1 MEKVKQ
7 LCLSDEELL
16 GEIKYYV
23 GNKFYN
29 YAVMIDG
36 DWGSGK
42 THFVKQ
48 VLLPELKKETKT
60 SIYIS
65 LYGVRNI
72 GELSK
77 KIYIEFLLK
86 DKADKI
92 NPTLLTGATEA
103 LDVVSGLISPFIGKY
118 GDIEIKEKKI
128 QNLVQKIVP
137 IKDCILIFDDLERC
151 NCPMKEILGYING
164 FVEQAG
170 MKVLI
175 IGCVDHAGMQVIDF
189 GNQNELRQKMDAQS
203 TALQLQAVLGE
214 DEKLDFEDKHEKEIY
229 NLLSG
234 KNTQEEGTK
243 KVSIE
248 EALKRVSQVFKQ
260 PSEYE
265 RIREKI
271 IGSIYYYRP
280 NMKKVMMQLIEDNF
294 SYGEIGR
301 LQLEKNLNYLA
312 DYMEKEQHVNFRTF
326 QFFLLKMNG
335 LFSEIKAET
344 YENQDIVYKK
354 LIQACWYA
362 CIMFKKGN
370 LDDIWKENQEYS
382 NTGEL
387 RIRSIEEYV
396 QYSILDQGIKKLLK
410 KFDDEETEKIRNQKD
425 PINSLQYDWI
435 VSTEKVVRERM
446 DDVIK
451 NACAGK
457 YGIGSYDRIQQI
469 FLQIYQ
475 AGFEITYVER
485 LTDAMCASIQEG
497 TANGEPDCLLS
508 MNGEEKE
515 LVELYNANM
524 QRIVKT
530 YNKCMAKKSEGDMN
544 SFLKESDWAK
554 QIYDYIWQAK
564 HPSESEDYRKKIEA
578 FLNGMDINVLTSKL
592 KEASLENLEKF
603 RGVLKEIY
611 SQNYAPDI
619 LWNEKEQIKGL
630 IDSLKE
636 FQENS
641 TDKIRKYQ
649 YKLMA
654 DYLSEALDRTKNLQ

>member
-1 MEKVKQ
+1 MEKEKQ

-16 GEIKYYV
+16 SEIKYYV

-36 DWGSGK
+36 AWGSGK
-42 THFVKQ
+42 TYFVKQ

-86 DKADKI
+86 DKADNI
-92 NPTLLTGATEA
+92 NTTLLAGATEA

-128 QNLVQKIVP
+128 QNLVQKIIP

-151 NCPMKEILGYING
+151 NCPMKEILGYVNG

-175 IGCVDHAGMQVIDF
+175 IA
-189 GNQNELRQKMDAQS
+189 NQDELKQKMDAQS
-203 TALQLQAVLGE
+203 MALQLKAVLGE
-214 DEKLDFEDKHEKEIY
+214 DEKLDFEDKQEKEIY
-229 NLLSG
+229 NLLAG

-248 EALKRVSQVFKQ
+248 EARKRVSQVFKQ

-280 NMKKVMMQLIEDNF
+280 NMKKVMLQLIKNNF

-301 LQLEKNLNYLA
+301 SQLEKNLNYLA
-312 DYMEKEQHVNFRTF
+312 DYMEKEHHVNFRTF

-335 LFSEIKAET
+335 LFAEIKAET
-344 YENQDIVYKK
+344 YENQDMVYKK

-362 CIMFKKGN
+362 CIMFKEGSLN
-370 LDDIWKENQEYS
+370 DIWKRNQEYS
-382 NTGEL
+382 NAGEL

-425 PINSLQYDWI
+425 PINGLQYGWI

-485 LTDAMCASIQEG
+485 LTNAMCASIQEG
-497 TANGEPDCLLS
+497 RANGEPDCLLS

-515 LVELYNANM
+515 IVDLYNANM

-530 YNKCMAKKSEGDMN
+530 YNKCMAEKSEGDMN
-544 SFLKESDWAK
+544 SFLQESDWAK
-554 QIYDYIWQAK
+554 QIYDYIWQAN
-564 HPSESEDYRKKIEA
+564 HPRESEDYRKKIEA

-611 SQNYAPDI
+611 PQNYAPDI
-619 LWNEKEQIKGL
+619 LWNEKEQIKIL
-630 IDSLKE
+630 IDRLKE

-641 TDKIRKYQ
+641 TDKIREYQ

-654 DYLSEALDRTKNLQ
+654 DYLAEALDRTKNLQ

>member
-1 MEKVKQ
+1 MEKANQ

-16 GEIKYYV
+16 SEIKYYIES
-23 GNKFYN
+23 KFYN

-36 DWGSGK
+36 AWGSGK
-42 THFVKQ
+42 TYFVNQ
-48 VLLPELKKETKT
+48 VLLPELKKETKK

-65 LYGVRNI
+65 LYGVSNI
-72 GELSK
+72 DELSK
-77 KIYIEFLLK
+77 KIYIKFLLK
-86 DKADKI
+86 DKSDRI
-92 NPTLLTGATEA
+92 NSTLLAGATEA

-128 QNLVQKIVP
+128 QNLVQKIIP

-175 IGCVDHAGMQVIDF
+175 IA
-189 GNQNELRQKMDAQS
+189 NQAELRQKVDEQS
-203 TALQLQAVLGE
+203 MALQLNTVLGE

-229 NLLSG
+229 NLLAG

-248 EALKRVSQVFKQ
+248 EARKRVSQVFKQ

-280 NMKKVMMQLIEDNF
+280 NMKKVMRQLIENNF

-301 LQLEKNLNYLA
+301 SQLEKNLNYLA
-312 DYMEKEQHVNFRTF
+312 DYMEKEHHVNFRTF

-344 YENQDIVYKK
+344 YENQDMVYKK

-370 LDDIWKENQEYS
+370 LDDIWKENQEYN

-387 RIRSIEEYV
+387 RIRFIEEYV

-435 VSTEKVVRERM
+435 VSTEKVVREWM
-446 DDVIK
+446 DDIIK

-475 AGFEITYVER
+475 AGFESTYIKR

-497 TANGEPDCLLS
+497 TAKGEPDCLLS

-564 HPSESEDYRKKIEA
+564 HPSESEDYRKKIEV

-619 LWNEKEQIKGL
+619 LWNEKEQIKVL

-649 YKLMA
+649 YKLIA

>member
-1 MEKVKQ
+1 MEKANQ

-16 GEIKYYV
+16 SEIKYYIE
-23 GNKFYN
+23 NKFYN

-36 DWGSGK
+36 AWGSGK
-42 THFVKQ
+42 TYFVNQ
-48 VLLPELKKETKT
+48 VLLPELKKETKK

-65 LYGVRNI
+65 LYGVSNI
-72 GELSK
+72 DELSK
-77 KIYIEFLLK
+77 KIYIKFLLK
-86 DKADKI
+86 DKSDRI
-92 NPTLLTGATEA
+92 NSTLLAGATEA

-128 QNLVQKIVP
+128 QNLVQKFVP

-151 NCPMKEILGYING
+151 NCPMREILGYING

-175 IGCVDHAGMQVIDF
+175 IA
-189 GNQNELRQKMDAQS
+189 NQNELRQKMDAQS
-203 TALQLQAVLGE
+203 MALQLQAVLGE
-214 DEKLDFEDKHEKEIY
+214 DEKLDFEDKQENEIY
-229 NLLSG
+229 NLLAG
-234 KNTQEEGTK
+234 KNTQEEGIK
-243 KVSIE
+243 KVSIK

-280 NMKKVMMQLIEDNF
+280 NIKKAMLHLIENKF

-301 LQLEKNLNYLA
+301 SQLEKNLNYLA

-344 YENQDIVYKK
+344 YENQDMVYKK

-370 LDDIWKENQEYS
+370 LDDIWKENQEYN

-387 RIRSIEEYV
+387 RIRFIEEYV

-435 VSTEKVVRERM
+435 VSTEKVVREWM
-446 DDVIK
+446 DDIIK

-475 AGFEITYVER
+475 AGFESTYIKR

-497 TANGEPDCLLS
+497 TAKGEPDCLLS

-564 HPSESEDYRKKIEA
+564 HPSESEDYRKKIEV

-619 LWNEKEQIKGL
+619 LWNEKEQIKVL

-649 YKLMA
+649 YKLIA

>member
-1 MEKVKQ
+1 MEKANQ

-16 GEIKYYV
+16 SEIKYYIE
-23 GNKFYN
+23 NKFYN

-36 DWGSGK
+36 AWGSGK
-42 THFVKQ
+42 TYFVNQ
-48 VLLPELKKETKT
+48 VLLPELKKETKK

-65 LYGVRNI
+65 LYGVSNI
-72 GELSK
+72 DELSK
-77 KIYIEFLLK
+77 KIYIKFLLK
-86 DKADKI
+86 DKSDRI
-92 NPTLLTGATEA
+92 NSTLLSGATEA
-103 LDVVSGLISPFIGKY
+103 LDVVSSLISPFIGKY

-128 QNLVQKIVP
+128 QNLVQKFVP

-151 NCPMKEILGYING
+151 NCPMREILGYING

-175 IGCVDHAGMQVIDF
+175 IA
-189 GNQNELRQKMDAQS
+189 NQNELRQKMDAQGM
-203 TALQLQAVLGE
+203 ALQLQAVLGE
-214 DEKLDFEDKHEKEIY
+214 DEKLDFEDKQENEIY
-229 NLLSG
+229 NLLAG
-234 KNTQEEGTK
+234 KNTQEEGIK

-280 NMKKVMMQLIEDNF
+280 NIKKAMLHLIENKF

-301 LQLEKNLNYLA
+301 SQLEKNLNYLA

-344 YENQDIVYKK
+344 YENQDMVYKK

-370 LDDIWKENQEYS
+370 LDDIWKENQEYN

-387 RIRSIEEYV
+387 RIRFIEEYV

-435 VSTEKVVRERM
+435 VSTEKVVREWM
-446 DDVIK
+446 DDIIK

-475 AGFEITYVER
+475 AGFESTYIKR

-497 TANGEPDCLLS
+497 TAKGEPDCLLS

-530 YNKCMAKKSEGDMN
+530 YNKYMAEKSEGDMN
-544 SFLKESDWAK
+544 SFLQESGWAK

-619 LWNEKEQIKGL
+619 LWNEKEQIKVL

-654 DYLSEALDRTKNLQ
+654 DYLSEALDRAKNLQ

>member
-1 MEKVKQ
+1 MGKANQ

-16 GEIKYYV
+16 SEIKYYIE
-23 GNKFYN
+23 NKFYN

-36 DWGSGK
+36 AWGSGK
-42 THFVKQ
+42 TYFVNQ
-48 VLLPELKKETKT
+48 VLLPELKKETKK

-65 LYGVRNI
+65 LYGVSNI
-72 GELSK
+72 DELSK
-77 KIYIEFLLK
+77 KIYIKFLLK
-86 DKADKI
+86 DKSDRI
-92 NPTLLTGATEA
+92 NSTLLAGATEA

-128 QNLVQKIVP
+128 QNLVQKFVP

-175 IGCVDHAGMQVIDF
+175 IA
-189 GNQNELRQKMDAQS
+189 NQNELRQKMDAQS
-203 TALQLQAVLGE
+203 MALQLQAVLGE
-214 DEKLDFEDKHEKEIY
+214 DEKLDFEDKQENEIY
-229 NLLSG
+229 NLLAG
-234 KNTQEEGTK
+234 KNTQEEGIK

-260 PSEYE
+260 TSEYE

-280 NMKKVMMQLIEDNF
+280 NIKKAMLHLIENKF

-301 LQLEKNLNYLA
+301 PQLEKNLNYLA

-344 YENQDIVYKK
+344 YENQDMVYKK

-362 CIMFKKGN
+362 CIMLKKGN
-370 LDDIWKENQEYS
+370 LDDIWKENQEYN

-387 RIRSIEEYV
+387 RIRFIEEYV

-435 VSTEKVVRERM
+435 VSTEKVVREWM
-446 DDVIK
+446 DDIIK

-475 AGFEITYVER
+475 AGFESTYIKR

-497 TANGEPDCLLS
+497 TAKGEPDCLLS
-508 MNGEEKE
+508 MNGEKKE

-564 HPSESEDYRKKIEA
+564 HPSESEDYRKKIEV

-619 LWNEKEQIKGL
+619 LWNEKEQIKVL

-649 YKLMA
+649 YKLIA

>member
-1 MEKVKQ
+1 MEKANQ

-16 GEIKYYV
+16 SEIKYYIE
-23 GNKFYN
+23 NKFYN

-36 DWGSGK
+36 AWGSGK
-42 THFVKQ
+42 TYFVNQ
-48 VLLPELKKETKT
+48 VLLPELKKETKK

-65 LYGVRNI
+65 LYGVSNI
-72 GELSK
+72 DELSK
-77 KIYIEFLLK
+77 KIYIKFLLK
-86 DKADKI
+86 DKSDRI
-92 NPTLLTGATEA
+92 NSTLLAGATEA

-128 QNLVQKIVP
+128 QNLVQKFVP

-151 NCPMKEILGYING
+151 NCPMREILGYING

-175 IGCVDHAGMQVIDF
+175 IA
-189 GNQNELRQKMDAQS
+189 NQNELRQKMDAQS
-203 TALQLQAVLGE
+203 MALQLQAVLGE
-214 DEKLDFEDKHEKEIY
+214 DEKLDFEDKQENEIY
-229 NLLSG
+229 NLLAG
-234 KNTQEEGTK
+234 KNTQEEGIK
-243 KVSIE
+243 KVSIK

-260 PSEYE
+260 PSGYE

-280 NMKKVMMQLIEDNF
+280 NIKKAMLHLIENKF

-301 LQLEKNLNYLA
+301 SQLEKNLNYLA

-344 YENQDIVYKK
+344 YENQDMVYKK

-370 LDDIWKENQEYS
+370 LDDIWKENQEYN

-387 RIRSIEEYV
+387 RIRFIEEYV

-435 VSTEKVVRERM
+435 VSTEKVVREWM
-446 DDVIK
+446 DDIIK

-475 AGFEITYVER
+475 AGFESTYIKR

-497 TANGEPDCLLS
+497 TAKGEPDCLLS

-564 HPSESEDYRKKIEA
+564 HPSESEDYRKKIEV

-619 LWNEKEQIKGL
+619 LWNEKEQIKVL

>member
-1 MEKVKQ
+1 MEKANQ

-16 GEIKYYV
+16 SEIKYYIE
-23 GNKFYN
+23 NKFYN

-36 DWGSGK
+36 AWGSGK
-42 THFVKQ
+42 TYFVNQ
-48 VLLPELKKETKT
+48 VLLPELKKETKK

-65 LYGVRNI
+65 LYGVSNI
-72 GELSK
+72 DELSK
-77 KIYIEFLLK
+77 KIYIKFLLK
-86 DKADKI
+86 DKSDRI
-92 NPTLLTGATEA
+92 NSTLLSGATEA
-103 LDVVSGLISPFIGKY
+103 LDVVSSLISPFIGKY

-128 QNLVQKIVP
+128 QNLVQKFVP

-151 NCPMKEILGYING
+151 NCPMREILGYING

-175 IGCVDHAGMQVIDF
+175 IA
-189 GNQNELRQKMDAQS
+189 NQNELRQKMDAQGM
-203 TALQLQAVLGE
+203 ALQLQAVLGE
-214 DEKLDFEDKHEKEIY
+214 DEKLDFEDKQENEIY
-229 NLLSG
+229 NLLAG
-234 KNTQEEGTK
+234 KNTQEEGIK

-280 NMKKVMMQLIEDNF
+280 NIKKAMLHLIENKF

-301 LQLEKNLNYLA
+301 SQLEKNLNYLA

-344 YENQDIVYKK
+344 YENQYMVYKK

-370 LDDIWKENQEYS
+370 LDDIWKENQEYN

-387 RIRSIEEYV
+387 RIRFIEEYV

-435 VSTEKVVRERM
+435 VSTEKVVREWM
-446 DDVIK
+446 DDIIK

-475 AGFEITYVER
+475 AGFESTYIKR

-497 TANGEPDCLLS
+497 TAKGEPDCLLS

-564 HPSESEDYRKKIEA
+564 HPSESEDYRKKIEV

-619 LWNEKEQIKGL
+619 LWNEKEQIKVL

-649 YKLMA
+649 YKLIA
-654 DYLSEALDRTKNLQ
+654 DYLSETLDRTKNLQ

>member
-1 MEKVKQ
+1 MEKEKQ

-16 GEIKYYV
+16 SEIKYYV
-23 GNKFYN
+23 ENKFYN

-36 DWGSGK
+36 AWGSGK

-48 VLLPELKKETKT
+48 VLLPELRKETKT

-86 DKADKI
+86 DKTDRI
-92 NPTLLTGATEA
+92 NTTLLAGATEA

-128 QNLVQKIVP
+128 QNLVQKIIP

-175 IGCVDHAGMQVIDF
+175 IA
-189 GNQNELRQKMDAQS
+189 NQAELRQKVDEQS
-203 TALQLQAVLGE
+203 MALQLNTVLGE

-229 NLLSG
+229 NLLAG

-248 EALKRVSQVFKQ
+248 EARKRVSQVFKQ

-280 NMKKVMMQLIEDNF
+280 NMKKVMRQLIENNF

-301 LQLEKNLNYLA
+301 SQLEKNLNYLA
-312 DYMEKEQHVNFRTF
+312 DYMEKEHHVNFRTF

-344 YENQDIVYKK
+344 YENQDMVYKK

-370 LDDIWKENQEYS
+370 LDDIWKENQEYN

-387 RIRSIEEYV
+387 RIRFIEEYV

-435 VSTEKVVRERM
+435 VSTEKVVREWM
-446 DDVIK
+446 DDIIK

-475 AGFEITYVER
+475 AGFESTYIKR

-497 TANGEPDCLLS
+497 TAKGEPDCLLS

-564 HPSESEDYRKKIEA
+564 HPSESEDYRKKIEV

-619 LWNEKEQIKGL
+619 LWNEKEQIKFL

-649 YKLMA
+649 YKLIA

>member
-1 MEKVKQ
+1 MEKEKQ

-16 GEIKYYV
+16 SEIKYYV
-23 GNKFYN
+23 ENKFYN

-36 DWGSGK
+36 AWGSGK

-48 VLLPELKKETKT
+48 VLLPELRKETKT

-86 DKADKI
+86 DKTDRI
-92 NPTLLTGATEA
+92 NTTLLAGATEA

-128 QNLVQKIVP
+128 QNLVQKIIP

-175 IGCVDHAGMQVIDF
+175 IA
-189 GNQNELRQKMDAQS
+189 NQAELRQKVDEQS
-203 TALQLQAVLGE
+203 MALQLNTVLGE

-229 NLLSG
+229 NLLAG
-234 KNTQEEGTK
+234 KNTQEEGIK

-280 NMKKVMMQLIEDNF
+280 NIKKAMLHLIENKF

-301 LQLEKNLNYLA
+301 SQLEKNLNYLA

-344 YENQDIVYKK
+344 YENQDMVYKK

-370 LDDIWKENQEYS
+370 LDDIWKENQEYN

-387 RIRSIEEYV
+387 RIRFIEEYV

-410 KFDDEETEKIRNQKD
+410 KFDDEETEKIRNQND
-425 PINSLQYDWI
+425 PINGLQSGWI
-435 VSTEKVVRERM
+435 VSTEKVVREWM
-446 DDVIK
+446 DDIIK

-475 AGFEITYVER
+475 AGFESTYIKR

-497 TANGEPDCLLS
+497 TAKGEPDCLLS

-564 HPSESEDYRKKIEA
+564 HPSESEDYRKKIEV

-619 LWNEKEQIKGL
+619 LWNEKEQIKVL

-649 YKLMA
+649 YKLIA

>member
-1 MEKVKQ
+1 MEKANQ

-16 GEIKYYV
+16 SEIKYYIE
-23 GNKFYN
+23 NKFYN

-36 DWGSGK
+36 AWGSGK
-42 THFVKQ
+42 TYFVNQ
-48 VLLPELKKETKT
+48 VLLPELKKETKK

-65 LYGVRNI
+65 LYGVSNI
-72 GELSK
+72 DELSK
-77 KIYIEFLLK
+77 KIYIKFLLK
-86 DKADKI
+86 DKSDRI
-92 NPTLLTGATEA
+92 NSTLLAGATEA

-128 QNLVQKIVP
+128 QNLVQKFVP

-151 NCPMKEILGYING
+151 NCPMREILGYING

-175 IGCVDHAGMQVIDF
+175 IA
-189 GNQNELRQKMDAQS
+189 NQNELRQKMDAQS
-203 TALQLQAVLGE
+203 MALQLQAVLGE
-214 DEKLDFEDKHEKEIY
+214 DEKLDFEDKQENEIY
-229 NLLSG
+229 NLLAG
-234 KNTQEEGTK
+234 KNTQEEGIK
-243 KVSIE
+243 KVSIK

-280 NMKKVMMQLIEDNF
+280 NIKKAMLHLIENKF

-301 LQLEKNLNYLA
+301 SQLEKNLNYLA

-344 YENQDIVYKK
+344 YENQDMVYKK

-370 LDDIWKENQEYS
+370 LDDIWKENQEYN

-387 RIRSIEEYV
+387 RIRFIEEYV

-435 VSTEKVVRERM
+435 VSTEKVVREWM
-446 DDVIK
+446 DDIIK

-475 AGFEITYVER
+475 AGFESTYIKR

-497 TANGEPDCLLS
+497 TAKGEPDCLLS

-564 HPSESEDYRKKIEA
+564 HPSESEDYRKKIEV

-619 LWNEKEQIKGL
+619 LWNEKEQIKVL

-654 DYLSEALDRTKNLQ
+654 DYLSEALDRIKNLQ

>member
-1 MEKVKQ
+1 MEKEKQ

-16 GEIKYYV
+16 SEIKYYV
-23 GNKFYN
+23 ENKFYN

-36 DWGSGK
+36 AWGSGK

-92 NPTLLTGATEA
+92 NTTLLAGATEA

-175 IGCVDHAGMQVIDF
+175 IA
-189 GNQNELRQKMDAQS
+189 NQAELRQKVDGQS
-203 TALQLQAVLGE
+203 MALQLNTVLGE

-229 NLLSG
+229 NLLAG
-234 KNTQEEGTK
+234 KNTQEEGIK

-248 EALKRVSQVFKQ
+248 EARKRVSQVFKQ

-280 NMKKVMMQLIEDNF
+280 NMKKVMRQLIENNF

-301 LQLEKNLNYLA
+301 SQLEKNLNYLA
-312 DYMEKEQHVNFRTF
+312 DYMEEEHHVNFRTF

-344 YENQDIVYKK
+344 YENQDVVYKK

-362 CIMFKKGN
+362 CIMFKEGSLN
-370 LDDIWKENQEYS
+370 DIWGRNQEYS
-382 NTGEL
+382 NAGEL

-410 KFDDEETEKIRNQKD
+410 KFDDEETEKIRNQND
-425 PINSLQYDWI
+425 PINGLQYDWI
-435 VSTEKVVRERM
+435 VSTEKTVRERM

-497 TANGEPDCLLS
+497 TANGELDCLLS

-515 LVELYNANM
+515 IVELYNANM
-524 QRIVKT
+524 QRIVRT
-530 YNKCMAKKSEGDMN
+530 YNKCMAEKSEGDMN
-544 SFLKESDWAK
+544 SLLQGSDWAK

-564 HPSESEDYRKKIEA
+564 HPRESEDYRKKIEA
-578 FLNGMDINVLTSKL
+578 FLNGMDIHVLTLKL
-592 KEASLENLEKF
+592 KEADLKNLEKF
-603 RGVLKEIY
+603 RAVLKEIY

-619 LWNEKEQIKGL
+619 LWNEKEQIKTL

-636 FQENS
+636 LQENS
-641 TDKIRKYQ
+641 TDKIREYQ

-654 DYLSEALDRTKNLQ
+654 EYLSEALDRTKNLQ

>member
-1 MEKVKQ
+1 MEKANQ

-16 GEIKYYV
+16 SEIKYYIES
-23 GNKFYN
+23 KFYN

-36 DWGSGK
+36 AWGSGK
-42 THFVKQ
+42 TYFVNQ
-48 VLLPELKKETKT
+48 VLLPELKKETKK

-65 LYGVRNI
+65 LYGVSNI
-72 GELSK
+72 DELSK
-77 KIYIEFLLK
+77 KIYIKFLLK
-86 DKADKI
+86 DKSDRI
-92 NPTLLTGATEA
+92 NSTLLAGATEA

-128 QNLVQKIVP
+128 QNLVQKFVP

-175 IGCVDHAGMQVIDF
+175 IA
-189 GNQNELRQKMDAQS
+189 NQNELRQKMDAQS
-203 TALQLQAVLGE
+203 MALQLQAVLGE
-214 DEKLDFEDKHEKEIY
+214 DEKLDFEDKQENEIY
-229 NLLSG
+229 NLLAG
-234 KNTQEEGTK
+234 KNTQEEGIK

-260 PSEYE
+260 TSEYE

-280 NMKKVMMQLIEDNF
+280 NIKKAMLHLIENKF

-301 LQLEKNLNYLA
+301 PQLEKNLNYLA

-344 YENQDIVYKK
+344 YENQDMVYKK

-370 LDDIWKENQEYS
+370 LDDIWKENQEYN

-387 RIRSIEEYV
+387 RIRFIEEYV

-410 KFDDEETEKIRNQKD
+410 KFDDEETEKIQNQKD

-435 VSTEKVVRERM
+435 VSTEKVVREWM
-446 DDVIK
+446 DDIIK

-475 AGFEITYVER
+475 AGFESTYIKR

-497 TANGEPDCLLS
+497 TAKGEPDCLLS

-530 YNKCMAKKSEGDMN
+530 YNKCMAEKSEGDMN
-544 SFLKESDWAK
+544 SFLQESDWAK

-564 HPSESEDYRKKIEA
+564 HPRESEDYRKKIEV
-578 FLNGMDINVLTSKL
+578 FLNGMDIKVLTSKL

-603 RGVLKEIY
+603 RRTLREIY
-611 SQNYAPDI
+611 SQNYVPDI
-619 LWNEKEQIKGL
+619 LWNEKEQIIFLLEKL
-630 IDSLKE
+630 RK
-636 FQENS
+636 FQEDS

>member
-175 IGCVDHAGMQVIDF
+175 IA
-189 GNQNELRQKMDAQS
+189 NQNELRQKMDAQS

-649 YKLMA
+649 YKLMV
-654 DYLSEALDRTKNLQ
+654 

>member
-1 MEKVKQ
+1 MEKANQ

-16 GEIKYYV
+16 SEIKYYIE
-23 GNKFYN
+23 NKFYN

-36 DWGSGK
+36 AWGSGK
-42 THFVKQ
+42 TYFVNQ
-48 VLLPELKKETKT
+48 VLLPELKKETKK
-60 SIYIS
+60 SIYTS
-65 LYGVRNI
+65 LYGVSNI
-72 GELSK
+72 DELSK
-77 KIYIEFLLK
+77 KIYIKFLLK
-86 DKADKI
+86 DKSDRI
-92 NPTLLTGATEA
+92 NSTLLAGATEV

-128 QNLVQKIVP
+128 QNLVQKFVP

-175 IGCVDHAGMQVIDF
+175 IA
-189 GNQNELRQKMDAQS
+189 NQNELRQKMDAQS
-203 TALQLQAVLGE
+203 MALQLQAVLGE
-214 DEKLDFEDKHEKEIY
+214 DEKLDFEDKQENEIY
-229 NLLSG
+229 NLLAG
-234 KNTQEEGTK
+234 KNTQEEGIK

-260 PSEYE
+260 TSEYE

-280 NMKKVMMQLIEDNF
+280 NIKKAMLHLIENKF

-301 LQLEKNLNYLA
+301 PQLEKNLNYLA

-344 YENQDIVYKK
+344 YENQDMVYKK

-370 LDDIWKENQEYS
+370 LDDIWKENQEYN

-387 RIRSIEEYV
+387 RIRFIEEYV

-435 VSTEKVVRERM
+435 VSTEKVVREWM
-446 DDVIK
+446 DDIIK

-475 AGFEITYVER
+475 AGFESTYIKR

-497 TANGEPDCLLS
+497 TAKGEPDCLLS

-564 HPSESEDYRKKIEA
+564 HPSESEDYRKKIEV

-619 LWNEKEQIKGL
+619 LWNEKEQIKVL

-649 YKLMA
+649 YKLIA

>member
-1 MEKVKQ
+1 MEKANQ

-16 GEIKYYV
+16 SEIKYYIE
-23 GNKFYN
+23 NKFYN

-36 DWGSGK
+36 AWGSGK
-42 THFVKQ
+42 TYFVNQ
-48 VLLPELKKETKT
+48 VLLPELKKETKK

-65 LYGVRNI
+65 LYGVSNI
-72 GELSK
+72 DELSK
-77 KIYIEFLLK
+77 KIYIKFLLK
-86 DKADKI
+86 DKSDRI
-92 NPTLLTGATEA
+92 NSTLLAGATEA

-128 QNLVQKIVP
+128 QNLVQKFVP

-175 IGCVDHAGMQVIDF
+175 IA
-189 GNQNELRQKMDAQS
+189 NQNELRQKMDAQS
-203 TALQLQAVLGE
+203 MALQLQAVLGE
-214 DEKLDFEDKHEKEIY
+214 DEKLDFEDKQENEIY
-229 NLLSG
+229 NLLAG
-234 KNTQEEGTK
+234 KNTQEEGIK

-260 PSEYE
+260 TSEYE

-280 NMKKVMMQLIEDNF
+280 NIKKAMLHLIENKF

-301 LQLEKNLNYLA
+301 PQLEKNLNYLA

-344 YENQDIVYKK
+344 YENQDMVYKK

-370 LDDIWKENQEYS
+370 LDDIWKENQEYN

-387 RIRSIEEYV
+387 RIRFIEEYV

-435 VSTEKVVRERM
+435 VSTEKVVREWM
-446 DDVIK
+446 DDIIK

-475 AGFEITYVER
+475 AGFESTYIKR

-497 TANGEPDCLLS
+497 TAKGEPDCLLS
-508 MNGEEKE
+508 MNGEKKE

-564 HPSESEDYRKKIEA
+564 HPSESEDYRKKIEV

-619 LWNEKEQIKGL
+619 LWNEKEQIKVL

-649 YKLMA
+649 YKLIA

>member
-1 MEKVKQ
+1 MEKEKQ

-16 GEIKYYV
+16 SEIKYYV

-36 DWGSGK
+36 AWGSGK

-48 VLLPELKKETKT
+48 VLLPELRKETKP

-77 KIYIEFLLK
+77 QIYIEFLLK

-92 NPTLLTGATEA
+92 NTTLLAGATEA

-118 GDIEIKEKKI
+118 SDIEIKEKKI
-128 QNLVQKIVP
+128 QNLVQKIIP

-164 FVEQAG
+164 FIEQAG
-170 MKVLI
+170 MKILI
-175 IGCVDHAGMQVIDF
+175 IA
-189 GNQNELRQKMDAQS
+189 NQDELKQKMDAQS
-203 TALQLQAVLGE
+203 MALQLKAVLGE
-214 DEKLDFEDKHEKEIY
+214 DEKLDFEDKQEKEIY
-229 NLLSG
+229 NLLAG

-243 KVSIE
+243 RVSIE

-260 PSEYE
+260 LSEYE

-280 NMKKVMMQLIEDNF
+280 NMKKVMRQLIENNF

-301 LQLEKNLNYLA
+301 SQLEKNLNYLA
-312 DYMEKEQHVNFRTF
+312 DYMEKEHHVNFRTF

-344 YENQDIVYKK
+344 YENQDVVYKK

-362 CIMFKKGN
+362 CIMFKEGSLN
-370 LDDIWKENQEYS
+370 DIWGRNQEYS
-382 NTGEL
+382 NTGEF

-410 KFDDEETEKIRNQKD
+410 KFDDEETEKIRSQND
-425 PINSLQYDWI
+425 PINGLQYDWI
-435 VSTEKVVRERM
+435 VSTEKTVRERM

-451 NACAGK
+451 NACTGK

-485 LTDAMCASIQEG
+485 LTDAMCISIQDG
-497 TANGEPDCLLS
+497 KANGEPDCLLS
-508 MNGEEKE
+508 MNGEEKKI
-515 LVELYNANM
+515 VDLYNANM

-530 YNKCMAKKSEGDMN
+530 YNKCMAEKSEGDMN
-544 SFLKESDWAK
+544 SLLQGSDWAK

-564 HPSESEDYRKKIEA
+564 HPRESEDYRKKIEA

-603 RGVLKEIY
+603 RRTLREIY
-611 SQNYAPDI
+611 SQNYVPDI
-619 LWNEKEQIKGL
+619 LWNEKEQIKIL
-630 IDSLKE
+630 IDDLRE

-641 TDKIRKYQ
+641 TDKIREYQ

-654 DYLSEALDRTKNLQ
+654 EYLSEALDRTKNLQ

>member
-1 MEKVKQ
+1 MEKANQ

-16 GEIKYYV
+16 SEIKYYIE
-23 GNKFYN
+23 NKFYN

-36 DWGSGK
+36 AWGSGK
-42 THFVKQ
+42 TYFVNQ
-48 VLLPELKKETKT
+48 VLLPELKKETKK

-65 LYGVRNI
+65 LYGVSNI
-72 GELSK
+72 DELSK
-77 KIYIEFLLK
+77 KIYIKFLLK
-86 DKADKI
+86 DKSDRI
-92 NPTLLTGATEA
+92 NSTLLAGATEA

-128 QNLVQKIVP
+128 QNLVQKFVP

-175 IGCVDHAGMQVIDF
+175 IA
-189 GNQNELRQKMDAQS
+189 NQNELRQKMDAQS
-203 TALQLQAVLGE
+203 MALQLQAVLGE
-214 DEKLDFEDKHEKEIY
+214 DEKLDFEDKQENEIY
-229 NLLSG
+229 NLLAG
-234 KNTQEEGTK
+234 KNTQEEGIR

-260 PSEYE
+260 TSEYE

-280 NMKKVMMQLIEDNF
+280 NIKKAMLHLIENKF

-301 LQLEKNLNYLA
+301 PQLEKNLNYLA

-344 YENQDIVYKK
+344 YENQDMVYKK

-362 CIMFKKGN
+362 CIMLKKGN
-370 LDDIWKENQEYS
+370 LDDIWKENQEYN

-387 RIRSIEEYV
+387 RIRFIEEYV

-435 VSTEKVVRERM
+435 VSTEKVVREWM
-446 DDVIK
+446 DDIIK

-475 AGFEITYVER
+475 AGFESTYIKR

-497 TANGEPDCLLS
+497 TAKGEPDCLLS
-508 MNGEEKE
+508 MNGEKKE

-564 HPSESEDYRKKIEA
+564 HPSESEDYRKKIEV

-619 LWNEKEQIKGL
+619 LWNEKEQIKVL

-649 YKLMA
+649 YKLIA

>member
-1 MEKVKQ
+1 MEKANQ

-16 GEIKYYV
+16 SEIKYYIE
-23 GNKFYN
+23 NKFYN

-36 DWGSGK
+36 AWGSGK
-42 THFVKQ
+42 TYFVNQ
-48 VLLPELKKETKT
+48 VLLPELKKETKK

-65 LYGVRNI
+65 LYGVSNI
-72 GELSK
+72 DELSK
-77 KIYIEFLLK
+77 KIYIKFLLK
-86 DKADKI
+86 DKSDRI
-92 NPTLLTGATEA
+92 NSTLLAGATEA

-128 QNLVQKIVP
+128 QNLVQKFVP

-151 NCPMKEILGYING
+151 NCPMREILGYING

-175 IGCVDHAGMQVIDF
+175 IA
-189 GNQNELRQKMDAQS
+189 NQNELRQKMDAQS
-203 TALQLQAVLGE
+203 MALQLQAVLGE
-214 DEKLDFEDKHEKEIY
+214 DEKLDFEDKQENEIY
-229 NLLSG
+229 NLLAG
-234 KNTQEEGTK
+234 KNTQEEGIK

-280 NMKKVMMQLIEDNF
+280 NIKKAMLHLIENKF

-301 LQLEKNLNYLA
+301 SQLEKNLNYLA

-344 YENQDIVYKK
+344 YENQDMVYKK

-370 LDDIWKENQEYS
+370 LDDIWKENQEYN

-387 RIRSIEEYV
+387 RIRFIEEYV

-435 VSTEKVVRERM
+435 VSTEKVVREWM
-446 DDVIK
+446 DDIIK

-475 AGFEITYVER
+475 AGFESTYIKR

-497 TANGEPDCLLS
+497 TAKGEPDCLLS

-564 HPSESEDYRKKIEA
+564 HPSESEDYRKKIEV

-619 LWNEKEQIKGL
+619 LWNEKEQIKVL

-649 YKLMA
+649 YKLIA

>member
-16 GEIKYYV
+16 SEIKYYV

-128 QNLVQKIVP
+128 QNLVQKFVP

-175 IGCVDHAGMQVIDF
+175 IA
-189 GNQNELRQKMDAQS
+189 NQNELRQKMDAQS
-203 TALQLQAVLGE
+203 MALQLQAVLGE
-214 DEKLDFEDKHEKEIY
+214 DEKLGFEDKRENGIY
-229 NLLSG
+229 NLLAG

-280 NMKKVMMQLIEDNF
+280 NVKKTMLQLIENKF

-301 LQLEKNLNYLA
+301 SQLEKNLNYLA

-326 QFFLLKMNG
+326 QFFLLKMNS

-344 YENQDIVYKK
+344 YENQDMVYKK

-469 FLQIYQ
+469 FLQIHQ

-485 LTDAMCASIQEG
+485 LTDAMCVSIQEG
-497 TANGEPDCLLS
+497 TANGELDCLLS

-530 YNKCMAKKSEGDMN
+530 YNKYMAEKSEGDMN
-544 SFLKESDWAK
+544 SFLQESGWAK

-619 LWNEKEQIKGL
+619 LWNEKEQIKVL
-630 IDSLKE
+630 IDSLRE

-654 DYLSEALDRTKNLQ
+654 DYLSEALDRAKNLQ

>member
-92 NPTLLTGATEA
+92 NSTLLTGATEA

-175 IGCVDHAGMQVIDF
+175 IA
-189 GNQNELRQKMDAQS
+189 NQNELRQKMDAQS

-312 DYMEKEQHVNFRTF
+312 DYMDKEQHINFRTF

-530 YNKCMAKKSEGDMN
+530 CNKCMAKKSEGDMN

-619 LWNEKEQIKGL
+619 LWNEKEQIKDL

>member
-1 MEKVKQ
+1 MEKEEQ

-16 GEIKYYV
+16 SEIKYYV
-23 GNKFYN
+23 ENKFYN

-36 DWGSGK
+36 AWGSGK

-48 VLLPELKKETKT
+48 VLLPELRKETKT

-86 DKADKI
+86 DKTDRI
-92 NPTLLTGATEA
+92 NTTLLAGATEA
-103 LDVVSGLISPFIGKY
+103 LDVVGGLISPFIGKY

-128 QNLVQKIVP
+128 QNLVQKIIP

-175 IGCVDHAGMQVIDF
+175 IA
-189 GNQNELRQKMDAQS
+189 NQNELRQKMDAQS
-203 TALQLQAVLGE
+203 MALQLNTVLGE

-229 NLLSG
+229 NLLAG

-248 EALKRVSQVFKQ
+248 EARKRVSQVFKQ

-280 NMKKVMMQLIEDNF
+280 NMKKVMRQLIENNF

-301 LQLEKNLNYLA
+301 SQLEKNLNYLA
-312 DYMEKEQHVNFRTF
+312 DYMEKEHHVNFRTF

-344 YENQDIVYKK
+344 YENQDMVYKK

-362 CIMFKKGN
+362 CIMFKEGSLN
-370 LDDIWKENQEYS
+370 DIWIRNQEYS
-382 NTGEL
+382 NAGEL

-410 KFDDEETEKIRNQKD
+410 KFDDEETEKIRNQND
-425 PINSLQYDWI
+425 PINGLQPAWI

-457 YGIGSYDRIQQI
+457 YGIGSYDQIQQI

-475 AGFEITYVER
+475 AGFEITYVGR
-485 LTDAMCASIQEG
+485 LTDAMCASIQDG
-497 TANGEPDCLLS
+497 TANGELDCLLS

-515 LVELYNANM
+515 IVELYNANM
-524 QRIVKT
+524 QRIVRT
-530 YNKCMAKKSEGDMN
+530 YNKCMAEKSEGDMN
-544 SFLKESDWAK
+544 SFLQESDWAK

-564 HPSESEDYRKKIEA
+564 HPRESEDYRKKIEV

-603 RGVLKEIY
+603 RRTLREIY
-611 SQNYAPDI
+611 SQNYVPDI
-619 LWNEKEQIKGL
+619 LWNEKEQIIFLLEKL
-630 IDSLKE
+630 RK
-636 FQENS
+636 FQEDS

>member
-1 MEKVKQ
+1 M
-7 LCLSDEELL
+7 L
-16 GEIKYYV
+16 
-23 GNKFYN
+23 
-29 YAVMIDG
+29 
-36 DWGSGK
+36 
-42 THFVKQ
+42 
-48 VLLPELKKETKT
+48 
-60 SIYIS
+60 
-65 LYGVRNI
+65 
-72 GELSK
+72 
-77 KIYIEFLLK
+77 
-86 DKADKI
+86 
-92 NPTLLTGATEA
+92 
-103 LDVVSGLISPFIGKY
+103 
-118 GDIEIKEKKI
+118 KI
-128 QNLVQKIVP
+128 Q
-137 IKDCILIFDDLERC
+137 
-151 NCPMKEILGYING
+151 
-164 FVEQAG
+164 
-170 MKVLI
+170 
-175 IGCVDHAGMQVIDF
+175 
-189 GNQNELRQKMDAQS
+189 
-203 TALQLQAVLGE
+203 
-214 DEKLDFEDKHEKEIY
+214 
-229 NLLSG
+229 
-234 KNTQEEGTK
+234 
-243 KVSIE
+243 
-248 EALKRVSQVFKQ
+248 
-260 PSEYE
+260 
-265 RIREKI
+265 
-271 IGSIYYYRP
+271 
-280 NMKKVMMQLIEDNF
+280 
-294 SYGEIGR
+294 
-301 LQLEKNLNYLA
+301 
-312 DYMEKEQHVNFRTF
+312 
-326 QFFLLKMNG
+326 
-335 LFSEIKAET
+335 
-344 YENQDIVYKK
+344 
-354 LIQACWYA
+354 
-362 CIMFKKGN
+362 
-370 LDDIWKENQEYS
+370 
-382 NTGEL
+382 
-387 RIRSIEEYV
+387 
-396 QYSILDQGIKKLLK
+396 
-410 KFDDEETEKIRNQKD
+410 
-425 PINSLQYDWI
+425 
-435 VSTEKVVRERM
+435 ERM

>member
-1 MEKVKQ
+1 MEKANQ

-16 GEIKYYV
+16 SEIKYYIE
-23 GNKFYN
+23 NKFYN

-36 DWGSGK
+36 AWGSGK
-42 THFVKQ
+42 TYFVNQ
-48 VLLPELKKETKT
+48 VLLPELKKETKK

-65 LYGVRNI
+65 LYGVSNI
-72 GELSK
+72 DELSK
-77 KIYIEFLLK
+77 KIYIKFLLK
-86 DKADKI
+86 DKSDRI
-92 NPTLLTGATEA
+92 NSTLLAGATEA

-128 QNLVQKIVP
+128 QNLVQKFVP

-175 IGCVDHAGMQVIDF
+175 IA
-189 GNQNELRQKMDAQS
+189 NQNELRQKMDAQS
-203 TALQLQAVLGE
+203 MALQLQAVLGE
-214 DEKLDFEDKHEKEIY
+214 DEKLDFEDKQENEIY
-229 NLLSG
+229 NLLAG
-234 KNTQEEGTK
+234 KNTQEEGIK

-260 PSEYE
+260 TSEYE

-280 NMKKVMMQLIEDNF
+280 NIKKAMLHLIENKF

-301 LQLEKNLNYLA
+301 PQLEKNLNYLA

-344 YENQDIVYKK
+344 YENQDMVYKK

-362 CIMFKKGN
+362 CIMLKKGN
-370 LDDIWKENQEYS
+370 LDDIWKENQEYN

-387 RIRSIEEYV
+387 RIRFIEEYV

-435 VSTEKVVRERM
+435 VSTEKVVREWM
-446 DDVIK
+446 DDIIK

-475 AGFEITYVER
+475 AGFESTYIKR

-497 TANGEPDCLLS
+497 TAKGEPDCLLS
-508 MNGEEKE
+508 MNGEKKE

-564 HPSESEDYRKKIEA
+564 HPSESEDYRKKIEV
-578 FLNGMDINVLTSKL
+578 FLNGMDINVLISKL

-619 LWNEKEQIKGL
+619 LWNEKEQIKVL

-649 YKLMA
+649 YKLIA

>member
-1 MEKVKQ
+1 MEKANQ

-16 GEIKYYV
+16 SEIKYYIE
-23 GNKFYN
+23 NKFYN

-36 DWGSGK
+36 AWGSGK
-42 THFVKQ
+42 TYFVNQ
-48 VLLPELKKETKT
+48 VLLPELKKETKK
-60 SIYIS
+60 SIYTS
-65 LYGVRNI
+65 LYGVSNI
-72 GELSK
+72 DELSK
-77 KIYIEFLLK
+77 KIYIKFLLK
-86 DKADKI
+86 DKSDRI
-92 NPTLLTGATEA
+92 NSTLLAGATEA

-128 QNLVQKIVP
+128 QNLVQKFVP

-175 IGCVDHAGMQVIDF
+175 IA
-189 GNQNELRQKMDAQS
+189 NQNELRQKMDAQS
-203 TALQLQAVLGE
+203 MALQLQAVLGE
-214 DEKLDFEDKHEKEIY
+214 DEKLDFEDKQENEIY
-229 NLLSG
+229 NLLAG
-234 KNTQEEGTK
+234 KNTQEEGIK

-260 PSEYE
+260 TSEYE

-280 NMKKVMMQLIEDNF
+280 NIKKAMLHLIENKF

-301 LQLEKNLNYLA
+301 PQLEKNLNYLA

-344 YENQDIVYKK
+344 YENQDMVYKK

-362 CIMFKKGN
+362 CIMLKKGN
-370 LDDIWKENQEYS
+370 LDDIWKENQEYN

-387 RIRSIEEYV
+387 RIRFIEEYV

-435 VSTEKVVRERM
+435 VSTEKVVREWM
-446 DDVIK
+446 DDIIK

-475 AGFEITYVER
+475 AGFESTYIKR

-497 TANGEPDCLLS
+497 TAKGEPDCLLS
-508 MNGEEKE
+508 MNGEKKE

-564 HPSESEDYRKKIEA
+564 HPSESEDYRKKIEV

-619 LWNEKEQIKGL
+619 LWNEKEQIKVL

-649 YKLMA
+649 YKLIA

>member
-1 MEKVKQ
+1 MEKANQ

-16 GEIKYYV
+16 SEIKYYIE
-23 GNKFYN
+23 NKFYN

-36 DWGSGK
+36 AWGSGK
-42 THFVKQ
+42 TYFVNQ
-48 VLLPELKKETKT
+48 VLLPELKKETKK

-65 LYGVRNI
+65 LYGVSNI
-72 GELSK
+72 DELSK
-77 KIYIEFLLK
+77 KIYIKFLLK
-86 DKADKI
+86 DKSDRI
-92 NPTLLTGATEA
+92 NSTLLAGATEA

-128 QNLVQKIVP
+128 QNLVQKFVP

-175 IGCVDHAGMQVIDF
+175 IA
-189 GNQNELRQKMDAQS
+189 NQNELRQKMDAQS
-203 TALQLQAVLGE
+203 MALQLQAVLGE
-214 DEKLDFEDKHEKEIY
+214 DEKLDFEDKQENEIY
-229 NLLSG
+229 NLLAG
-234 KNTQEEGTK
+234 KNTQEEGIK

-260 PSEYE
+260 TSEYE

-280 NMKKVMMQLIEDNF
+280 NIKKAMLHLIENKF

-301 LQLEKNLNYLA
+301 PQLEKNLNYLA

-344 YENQDIVYKK
+344 YENQDMVYKK

-370 LDDIWKENQEYS
+370 LDDIWKENQEYN

-387 RIRSIEEYV
+387 RIRFIEEYV

-435 VSTEKVVRERM
+435 VSTEKVVREWM
-446 DDVIK
+446 DDIIK

-475 AGFEITYVER
+475 AGFESTYIKR

-497 TANGEPDCLLS
+497 TAKGEPDCLLS

-564 HPSESEDYRKKIEA
+564 HPSESEDYRKKIEV

-619 LWNEKEQIKGL
+619 LWNEKEQIKVL

-649 YKLMA
+649 YKLIA

>member
-1 MEKVKQ
+1 MEKANQ

-16 GEIKYYV
+16 SEIKYYIE
-23 GNKFYN
+23 NKFYN

-36 DWGSGK
+36 AWGSGK
-42 THFVKQ
+42 TYFVNQ
-48 VLLPELKKETKT
+48 VLLPELKKETKK
-60 SIYIS
+60 SIYTS
-65 LYGVRNI
+65 LYGVSNI
-72 GELSK
+72 DELSK
-77 KIYIEFLLK
+77 KIYIKFLLK
-86 DKADKI
+86 DKSDRI
-92 NPTLLTGATEA
+92 NSTLLAGATEA

-128 QNLVQKIVP
+128 QNLVQKFVP

-175 IGCVDHAGMQVIDF
+175 IA
-189 GNQNELRQKMDAQS
+189 NQNELRQKMDAQS
-203 TALQLQAVLGE
+203 MALQLQAVLGE
-214 DEKLDFEDKHEKEIY
+214 DEKLDFEDKQENEIY
-229 NLLSG
+229 NLLAG
-234 KNTQEEGTK
+234 KNTQEEGIK

-260 PSEYE
+260 TSEYE

-280 NMKKVMMQLIEDNF
+280 NIKKAMLHLIENKF

-301 LQLEKNLNYLA
+301 PQLEKNLNYLA

-344 YENQDIVYKK
+344 YENQDMVYKK

-370 LDDIWKENQEYS
+370 LDDIWKENQEYN

-387 RIRSIEEYV
+387 RIRFIEEYV

-435 VSTEKVVRERM
+435 VSTEKVVREWM
-446 DDVIK
+446 DDIIK

-475 AGFEITYVER
+475 AGFESTYIKR

-497 TANGEPDCLLS
+497 TAKGEPDCLLS
-508 MNGEEKE
+508 MNGEKKE

-554 QIYDYIWQAK
+554 QIYDYIWQTK
-564 HPSESEDYRKKIEA
+564 HPSESEDYRKKIEV

-619 LWNEKEQIKGL
+619 LWNEKEQIKVL

-649 YKLMA
+649 YKLIA

>member
-16 GEIKYYV
+16 SEIKYYV

-128 QNLVQKIVP
+128 QNLVQKFVP

-175 IGCVDHAGMQVIDF
+175 IA
-189 GNQNELRQKMDAQS
+189 NQNELRQKMDAQS
-203 TALQLQAVLGE
+203 MALQLQAVLGE
-214 DEKLDFEDKHEKEIY
+214 DEKLGFEDKQENEIY
-229 NLLSG
+229 NLLAG
-234 KNTQEEGTK
+234 KNTQEEGIK

-280 NMKKVMMQLIEDNF
+280 NVKKTMLQLIENKF

-301 LQLEKNLNYLA
+301 SQLEKNLNYLA

-344 YENQDIVYKK
+344 YENQDMVYKK

-396 QYSILDQGIKKLLK
+396 QYSILAQGIKKLLK

-425 PINSLQYDWI
+425 PINSLQYGWI

-446 DDVIK
+446 DDAIK
-451 NACAGK
+451 NACVGK

-469 FLQIYQ
+469 FLQIHQ

-497 TANGEPDCLLS
+497 TANGELDCLLS

-544 SFLKESDWAK
+544 SFLQESGWAK

-619 LWNEKEQIKGL
+619 LWNEKEQIKVL
-630 IDSLKE
+630 IDSLRE

-654 DYLSEALDRTKNLQ
+654 DYLSEALDRAKNLQ

>member
-1 MEKVKQ
+1 MGKANQ

-16 GEIKYYV
+16 SEIKYYIE
-23 GNKFYN
+23 NKFYN

-36 DWGSGK
+36 AWGSGK
-42 THFVKQ
+42 TYFVNQ
-48 VLLPELKKETKT
+48 VLLPELKKETKK

-65 LYGVRNI
+65 LYGVSNI
-72 GELSK
+72 DELSK
-77 KIYIEFLLK
+77 KIYIKFLLK
-86 DKADKI
+86 DKSDRI
-92 NPTLLTGATEA
+92 NSTLLAGATEA
-103 LDVVSGLISPFIGKY
+103 LDVVSGLISPFIRKY

-128 QNLVQKIVP
+128 QNLVQKFVP

-175 IGCVDHAGMQVIDF
+175 IA
-189 GNQNELRQKMDAQS
+189 NQNELRQKMDAQS
-203 TALQLQAVLGE
+203 MALQLQAVLGE
-214 DEKLDFEDKHEKEIY
+214 DEKLDFEDKQENEIY
-229 NLLSG
+229 NLLAG
-234 KNTQEEGTK
+234 KNTQEEGIR

-260 PSEYE
+260 TSEYE

-280 NMKKVMMQLIEDNF
+280 NIKKAMLHLIENKF

-301 LQLEKNLNYLA
+301 PQLEKNLNYLA

-344 YENQDIVYKK
+344 YENQDMVYKK

-370 LDDIWKENQEYS
+370 LDDIWKENQEYN

-387 RIRSIEEYV
+387 RIRFIEEYV

-435 VSTEKVVRERM
+435 VSTEKVVREWM
-446 DDVIK
+446 DDIIK

-475 AGFEITYVER
+475 AGFESTYIKR

-497 TANGEPDCLLS
+497 TAKGEPDCLLS
-508 MNGEEKE
+508 MNGEKKE

-564 HPSESEDYRKKIEA
+564 HPSESEDYRKKIEV

-619 LWNEKEQIKGL
+619 LWNEKEQIKVL

-649 YKLMA
+649 YKLIA

>member
-1 MEKVKQ
+1 MEKEEQ

-16 GEIKYYV
+16 SEIKYYV
-23 GNKFYN
+23 ENKFYN

-36 DWGSGK
+36 AWGSGK

-48 VLLPELKKETKT
+48 VLLPELRKETKT

-86 DKADKI
+86 DKTDRI
-92 NPTLLTGATEA
+92 NTTLLAGATEA

-128 QNLVQKIVP
+128 QNLVQKIIP

-175 IGCVDHAGMQVIDF
+175 IA
-189 GNQNELRQKMDAQS
+189 NQAELRQKVDEQS
-203 TALQLQAVLGE
+203 MALQLNTVLGE

-229 NLLSG
+229 NLLAG

-248 EALKRVSQVFKQ
+248 EARKRVSQVFKQ

-280 NMKKVMMQLIEDNF
+280 NMKKVMRQLIENNF

-301 LQLEKNLNYLA
+301 SQLEKNLNYLA

-344 YENQDIVYKK
+344 YENQDMVYKK

-370 LDDIWKENQEYS
+370 LDNIWKENQEYN

-387 RIRSIEEYV
+387 RIRFIEEYV

-435 VSTEKVVRERM
+435 VSTEKVVREWM
-446 DDVIK
+446 DDIIK

-475 AGFEITYVER
+475 AGFESTYIKR

-497 TANGEPDCLLS
+497 TAKGEPDCLLS

-524 QRIVKT
+524 QRIVRT
-530 YNKCMAKKSEGDMN
+530 YNKCMAEKSEGDMN
-544 SFLKESDWAK
+544 SFLQESDWAK

-564 HPSESEDYRKKIEA
+564 HPRESEDYRKKIEV

-603 RGVLKEIY
+603 RRTLREIY
-611 SQNYAPDI
+611 SQNYVPDI
-619 LWNEKEQIKGL
+619 LWNEKEQIIFLLEKL
-630 IDSLKE
+630 RK
-636 FQENS
+636 FQEDS

>member
-1 MEKVKQ
+1 MEKEKQ

-16 GEIKYYV
+16 SEIKYYV
-23 GNKFYN
+23 ENKFYN

-36 DWGSGK
+36 AWGSGK

-48 VLLPELKKETKT
+48 VLLPELRKETKT

-86 DKADKI
+86 DKTDRI
-92 NPTLLTGATEA
+92 NTTLLAGATEA

-128 QNLVQKIVP
+128 QNLVQKIIP

-175 IGCVDHAGMQVIDF
+175 IA
-189 GNQNELRQKMDAQS
+189 NQAELRQKVDEQS
-203 TALQLQAVLGE
+203 MALQLNTVLGE

-229 NLLSG
+229 NLLAG
-234 KNTQEEGTK
+234 KNTQEEGIK

-280 NMKKVMMQLIEDNF
+280 NIKKAMLHLIENKF

-301 LQLEKNLNYLA
+301 SQLEKNLNYLA

-344 YENQDIVYKK
+344 YENQDMVYKK

-370 LDDIWKENQEYS
+370 LDDIWKENQEYN

-387 RIRSIEEYV
+387 RIRFIEEYV

-410 KFDDEETEKIRNQKD
+410 KFDDEETEKIRNQND
-425 PINSLQYDWI
+425 PINGLQSGWI
-435 VSTEKVVRERM
+435 VSTEKVVREWM
-446 DDVIK
+446 DDIIK

-475 AGFEITYVER
+475 AGFESTYIKR

-497 TANGEPDCLLS
+497 TAKGEPDCLLS

-564 HPSESEDYRKKIEA
+564 HPSESEDYRKKIEV

-619 LWNEKEQIKGL
+619 LWNEKEQIKVL

-649 YKLMA
+649 YKLIA
-654 DYLSEALDRTKNLQ
+654 DYLSEALDRTNNLQ

>member
-1 MEKVKQ
+1 MEKANQ

-16 GEIKYYV
+16 SEIKYYIE
-23 GNKFYN
+23 NKFYN

-36 DWGSGK
+36 AWGSGK
-42 THFVKQ
+42 TYFVNQ
-48 VLLPELKKETKT
+48 VLLPELKKETKK

-65 LYGVRNI
+65 LYGVSNI
-72 GELSK
+72 DELSK
-77 KIYIEFLLK
+77 KIYIKFLLK
-86 DKADKI
+86 DKSDRI
-92 NPTLLTGATEA
+92 NSTLLAGATEA

-128 QNLVQKIVP
+128 QNLVQKFVP

-175 IGCVDHAGMQVIDF
+175 IA
-189 GNQNELRQKMDAQS
+189 NQNELRQKMDAQS
-203 TALQLQAVLGE
+203 MALQLQAVLGE
-214 DEKLDFEDKHEKEIY
+214 DEKLDFEDKQENEIY
-229 NLLSG
+229 NLLAG
-234 KNTQEEGTK
+234 KNTQEEGIR

-260 PSEYE
+260 TSEYE

-280 NMKKVMMQLIEDNF
+280 NIKKAMLHLIENKF

-301 LQLEKNLNYLA
+301 PQLEKNLNYLA

-344 YENQDIVYKK
+344 YENQDMVYKK

-370 LDDIWKENQEYS
+370 LDDIWKENQEYN

-387 RIRSIEEYV
+387 RIRFIEEYV

-435 VSTEKVVRERM
+435 VSTEKVVREWM
-446 DDVIK
+446 DDIIK

-475 AGFEITYVER
+475 AGFESTYIKR

-497 TANGEPDCLLS
+497 TAKGEPDCLLS
-508 MNGEEKE
+508 MNGEKKE

-564 HPSESEDYRKKIEA
+564 HPSESEDYRKKIEV

-619 LWNEKEQIKGL
+619 LWNEKEQIKVL

-649 YKLMA
+649 YKLIA

>member
-1 MEKVKQ
+1 MEKANQ

-16 GEIKYYV
+16 SEIKYYIE
-23 GNKFYN
+23 NKFYN

-36 DWGSGK
+36 AWGSGK
-42 THFVKQ
+42 TYFVNQ
-48 VLLPELKKETKT
+48 VLLPELKKETKK

-65 LYGVRNI
+65 LYGVSNI
-72 GELSK
+72 DELSK
-77 KIYIEFLLK
+77 KIYIKFLLK
-86 DKADKI
+86 DKSDRI
-92 NPTLLTGATEA
+92 NSTLLAGATEA

-128 QNLVQKIVP
+128 QNLVQKFVP

-151 NCPMKEILGYING
+151 NCPMREILGYING

-175 IGCVDHAGMQVIDF
+175 IA
-189 GNQNELRQKMDAQS
+189 NQNELRQKMDAQS
-203 TALQLQAVLGE
+203 MALQLQAVLGE
-214 DEKLDFEDKHEKEIY
+214 DEKLDFEDKQENEIY
-229 NLLSG
+229 NLLAG
-234 KNTQEEGTK
+234 KNTQEEGIK
-243 KVSIE
+243 KVSIK

-280 NMKKVMMQLIEDNF
+280 NIKKAMLHLIENKF

-301 LQLEKNLNYLA
+301 SQLEKNLNYLA

-344 YENQDIVYKK
+344 YENQDMVYKK

-370 LDDIWKENQEYS
+370 LDDIWKENQEYN

-387 RIRSIEEYV
+387 RIRFIEEYV

-435 VSTEKVVRERM
+435 VSTEKVVREWM
-446 DDVIK
+446 DDIIK

-475 AGFEITYVER
+475 AGFESTYIKR

-497 TANGEPDCLLS
+497 TAKGEPDCLLS

-564 HPSESEDYRKKIEA
+564 HPSESEDYRKKIEV

-619 LWNEKEQIKGL
+619 LWNEKEQIKVL

>member
-1 MEKVKQ
+1 MEKANQ

-16 GEIKYYV
+16 SEIKYYIE
-23 GNKFYN
+23 NKFYN

-36 DWGSGK
+36 AWGSGK
-42 THFVKQ
+42 TYFVNQ
-48 VLLPELKKETKT
+48 VLLPELKKETKK

-65 LYGVRNI
+65 LYGVSNI
-72 GELSK
+72 DELSK
-77 KIYIEFLLK
+77 KIYIKFLLK
-86 DKADKI
+86 DKSDRI
-92 NPTLLTGATEA
+92 NSTLLAGATEA

-128 QNLVQKIVP
+128 QNLVQKFVP

-175 IGCVDHAGMQVIDF
+175 IA
-189 GNQNELRQKMDAQS
+189 NQNELRQKMDAQS
-203 TALQLQAVLGE
+203 MALQLQAVLGE
-214 DEKLDFEDKHEKEIY
+214 DEKLDFEDKQENEIY
-229 NLLSG
+229 NLLAG
-234 KNTQEEGTK
+234 KNTQEEGIK

-260 PSEYE
+260 TSEYE

-280 NMKKVMMQLIEDNF
+280 NIKKAMLHLIENKF

-301 LQLEKNLNYLA
+301 PQLEKNLNYLA

-344 YENQDIVYKK
+344 YENQDMVYKK

-362 CIMFKKGN
+362 CIMLKKGN
-370 LDDIWKENQEYS
+370 LDDIWKENQEYN

-387 RIRSIEEYV
+387 RIRFIEEYV

-435 VSTEKVVRERM
+435 VSTEKVVREWM
-446 DDVIK
+446 DDIIK

-475 AGFEITYVER
+475 AGFESTYIKR

-497 TANGEPDCLLS
+497 TAKGEPDCLLS
-508 MNGEEKE
+508 MNGEKKE

-564 HPSESEDYRKKIEA
+564 HPSESEDYRKKIEV

-611 SQNYAPDI
+611 SQNYAPDS
-619 LWNEKEQIKGL
+619 LWNEKEQIKVL

-649 YKLMA
+649 YKLIA

>member
-1 MEKVKQ
+1 MEKANQ

-16 GEIKYYV
+16 SEIKYYIES
-23 GNKFYN
+23 KFYN

-36 DWGSGK
+36 AWGSGK
-42 THFVKQ
+42 TYFVNQ
-48 VLLPELKKETKT
+48 VLLPELKKETKK

-65 LYGVRNI
+65 LYGVSNI
-72 GELSK
+72 DELSK
-77 KIYIEFLLK
+77 KIYIKFLLK
-86 DKADKI
+86 DKSDRI
-92 NPTLLTGATEA
+92 NSTLLAGATEA

-128 QNLVQKIVP
+128 QNLVQKFVP
-137 IKDCILIFDDLERC
+137 IKDCILIFDDLEHC

-175 IGCVDHAGMQVIDF
+175 IA
-189 GNQNELRQKMDAQS
+189 NQNELRQKMDAQS
-203 TALQLQAVLGE
+203 MALQLQAVLGE
-214 DEKLDFEDKHEKEIY
+214 DEKLDFEDKQENEIY
-229 NLLSG
+229 NLLAG
-234 KNTQEEGTK
+234 KNTQEEGIK

-260 PSEYE
+260 TSEYE

-280 NMKKVMMQLIEDNF
+280 NIKKAMLHLIENKF

-301 LQLEKNLNYLA
+301 PQLEKNLNYLA

-344 YENQDIVYKK
+344 YENQDMVYKK

-370 LDDIWKENQEYS
+370 LDDIWKENQEYN

-387 RIRSIEEYV
+387 RIRFIEEYV

-410 KFDDEETEKIRNQKD
+410 KFDYEETEKIRNQKD

-435 VSTEKVVRERM
+435 VSTEKVVREWM
-446 DDVIK
+446 DDIIK

-475 AGFEITYVER
+475 AGFESTYIKR

-497 TANGEPDCLLS
+497 TAKGEPDCLLS

-564 HPSESEDYRKKIEA
+564 HPSESEDYRKKIEV

-619 LWNEKEQIKGL
+619 LWNEKEQIKVL

-649 YKLMA
+649 YKLIA

>member
-1 MEKVKQ
+1 MEKEEQ

-16 GEIKYYV
+16 SEIKYYV
-23 GNKFYN
+23 ENKFYN

-36 DWGSGK
+36 AWGSGK

-48 VLLPELKKETKT
+48 VLLPELRKETKT

-86 DKADKI
+86 DKTDRI
-92 NPTLLTGATEA
+92 NTTLLAGATEA

-128 QNLVQKIVP
+128 QNLVQKIIP

-175 IGCVDHAGMQVIDF
+175 IA
-189 GNQNELRQKMDAQS
+189 NQAELRQKVDEQS
-203 TALQLQAVLGE
+203 MALQLNTVLGE

-229 NLLSG
+229 NLLAG

-248 EALKRVSQVFKQ
+248 EARKRVSQVFKQ

-280 NMKKVMMQLIEDNF
+280 NMKKVMRQLIENNF

-301 LQLEKNLNYLA
+301 SQLEKNLNYLA

-344 YENQDIVYKK
+344 YENQDMVYKK

-370 LDDIWKENQEYS
+370 LDDIWKENQEYN

-387 RIRSIEEYV
+387 RIRFIEEYV

-435 VSTEKVVRERM
+435 VSTEKVVREWM
-446 DDVIK
+446 DDIIK

-475 AGFEITYVER
+475 AGFESTYIKR

-497 TANGEPDCLLS
+497 TAKGEPDCLLS

-524 QRIVKT
+524 QRIVRT
-530 YNKCMAKKSEGDMN
+530 YNKCMAEKSEGDMN
-544 SFLKESDWAK
+544 SFLQESDWAK

-564 HPSESEDYRKKIEA
+564 HPRESEDYRKKIEV

-603 RGVLKEIY
+603 RRTLREIY
-611 SQNYAPDI
+611 SQNYVPDI
-619 LWNEKEQIKGL
+619 LWNEKEQIIFLLEKL
-630 IDSLKE
+630 RK
-636 FQENS
+636 FQEDS

>member
-1 MEKVKQ
+1 MEKEKQ
-7 LCLSDEELL
+7 LCLSDEEILS
-16 GEIKYYV
+16 EIKYYV
-23 GNKFYN
+23 ENEFYN

-36 DWGSGK
+36 AWGSGK

-48 VLLPELKKETKT
+48 VLLPELRKETKT

-86 DKADKI
+86 DKADNI
-92 NPTLLTGATEA
+92 NTTLLAGATEA

-128 QNLVQKIVP
+128 QNLVQKIIP

-175 IGCVDHAGMQVIDF
+175 IA
-189 GNQNELRQKMDAQS
+189 NQDELKQKMDAQS
-203 TALQLQAVLGE
+203 MALQLKAVLGE
-214 DEKLDFEDKHEKEIY
+214 DEKLDFEDKQEKEIY
-229 NLLSG
+229 NLLAG

-248 EALKRVSQVFKQ
+248 EARKRVSQVFKQ

-280 NMKKVMMQLIEDNF
+280 NMKKVMLQLIKNNF

-301 LQLEKNLNYLA
+301 SQLEKNLNYLA
-312 DYMEKEQHVNFRTF
+312 DYMEKEHHVNFRTF

-335 LFSEIKAET
+335 LFAEIKAET
-344 YENQDIVYKK
+344 YENQDMVYKK

-362 CIMFKKGN
+362 CIMFKEGSLK
-370 LDDIWKENQEYS
+370 DIWKGNQEYS
-382 NTGEL
+382 STGEF

-396 QYSILDQGIKKLLK
+396 QYSILDKDIKKLLK

-425 PINSLQYDWI
+425 PINGLQYGWI
-435 VSTEKVVRERM
+435 VSTEEVVKERM
-446 DDVIK
+446 DAVIK

-475 AGFEITYVER
+475 AGFETTYVER
-485 LTDAMCASIQEG
+485 LTNAMCASIQEG
-497 TANGEPDCLLS
+497 RANGEPDCLLS

-515 LVELYNANM
+515 IVDLYNANM

-530 YNKCMAKKSEGDMN
+530 YNKCMAEKSEGDMN
-544 SFLKESDWAK
+544 SFLQESDWAK

-564 HPSESEDYRKKIEA
+564 HPRESEDYRKKIEA

-619 LWNEKEQIKGL
+619 LWNEKEQIIFL
-630 IDSLKE
+630 IEKLRK
-636 FQENS
+636 FQEDS

>member
-1 MEKVKQ
+1 MEKANQ

-16 GEIKYYV
+16 SEIKYYIE
-23 GNKFYN
+23 NKFYN

-36 DWGSGK
+36 AWGSGK
-42 THFVKQ
+42 TYFVNQ
-48 VLLPELKKETKT
+48 VLLPELKKETKK
-60 SIYIS
+60 SIYTS
-65 LYGVRNI
+65 LYGVSNI
-72 GELSK
+72 DELSK
-77 KIYIEFLLK
+77 KIYIKFLLK
-86 DKADKI
+86 DKSDRI
-92 NPTLLTGATEA
+92 NSTLLAGATEA

-128 QNLVQKIVP
+128 QNLVQKFVP

-175 IGCVDHAGMQVIDF
+175 IA
-189 GNQNELRQKMDAQS
+189 NQNELRQKMDAQS
-203 TALQLQAVLGE
+203 MALQLQAVLGE
-214 DEKLDFEDKHEKEIY
+214 DEKLDFEDKQENEIY
-229 NLLSG
+229 NLLAG
-234 KNTQEEGTK
+234 KNTQEEGIK

-260 PSEYE
+260 TSEYE

-280 NMKKVMMQLIEDNF
+280 NIKKAMLHLIENKF

-301 LQLEKNLNYLA
+301 PQLEKNLNYLA

-344 YENQDIVYKK
+344 YENQDMVYKK

-370 LDDIWKENQEYS
+370 LDDIWKENQEYN

-387 RIRSIEEYV
+387 RIRFIEEYV

-435 VSTEKVVRERM
+435 VSTEKVVREWM
-446 DDVIK
+446 DDIIK

-475 AGFEITYVER
+475 AGFESTYIKR

-497 TANGEPDCLLS
+497 TAKGEPDCLLS

-564 HPSESEDYRKKIEA
+564 HPSESEDYRKKIEV
-578 FLNGMDINVLTSKL
+578 FLNGMDINVLTLKL

-619 LWNEKEQIKGL
+619 LWNEKEQIKVL

-649 YKLMA
+649 YKLIA

>member
-1 MEKVKQ
+1 MEKANQ

-16 GEIKYYV
+16 SEIKYYIE
-23 GNKFYN
+23 NKFYN

-36 DWGSGK
+36 AWGSGK
-42 THFVKQ
+42 TYFVNQ
-48 VLLPELKKETKT
+48 VLLPELKKETKK
-60 SIYIS
+60 SIYTS
-65 LYGVRNI
+65 LYGVSNI
-72 GELSK
+72 DELSK
-77 KIYIEFLLK
+77 KIYIKFLLK
-86 DKADKI
+86 DKSDRI
-92 NPTLLTGATEA
+92 NSTLLAGATEA

-128 QNLVQKIVP
+128 QNLVQKFVP

-175 IGCVDHAGMQVIDF
+175 IA
-189 GNQNELRQKMDAQS
+189 NQNELRQKMDAQS
-203 TALQLQAVLGE
+203 MALQLQAVLGE
-214 DEKLDFEDKHEKEIY
+214 DEKLDFEDKQENEIY
-229 NLLSG
+229 NLLAG
-234 KNTQEEGTK
+234 KNTQEEGIK

-260 PSEYE
+260 TSEYE

-280 NMKKVMMQLIEDNF
+280 NIKKAMLHLIENKF

-301 LQLEKNLNYLA
+301 PQLEKNLNYLA
-312 DYMEKEQHVNFRTF
+312 DYMEKEQHVNVRTF

-344 YENQDIVYKK
+344 YENQDMVYKK

-370 LDDIWKENQEYS
+370 LDDIWKENQEYN

-387 RIRSIEEYV
+387 RIRFIEEYV

-435 VSTEKVVRERM
+435 VSTEKVVREWM
-446 DDVIK
+446 DDIIK

-475 AGFEITYVER
+475 AGFESTYIKR

-497 TANGEPDCLLS
+497 TAKGEPDCLLS

-564 HPSESEDYRKKIEA
+564 HPSESEDYRKKIEV

-619 LWNEKEQIKGL
+619 LWNEKEQIKVL

-649 YKLMA
+649 YKLIA

>member
-1 MEKVKQ
+1 MKKEKQ

-16 GEIKYYV
+16 SEIKYYV

-36 DWGSGK
+36 AWGSGK

-48 VLLPELKKETKT
+48 VLLPELRKETKP

-77 KIYIEFLLK
+77 QIYIEFLLK

-92 NPTLLTGATEA
+92 NTTLLAGATEA

-118 GDIEIKEKKI
+118 SDIEIKEKKI
-128 QNLVQKIVP
+128 QNLVQKIIP

-170 MKVLI
+170 MKILI
-175 IGCVDHAGMQVIDF
+175 IA
-189 GNQNELRQKMDAQS
+189 NQDELKQKMDAQS
-203 TALQLQAVLGE
+203 MALQLKAVLGE
-214 DEKLDFEDKHEKEIY
+214 DEKLDFEDKQEKEIY
-229 NLLSG
+229 NLLAG

-243 KVSIE
+243 RVSIE

-280 NMKKVMMQLIEDNF
+280 NMKKVMRQLIENNF

-301 LQLEKNLNYLA
+301 SQLEKNLNYLA
-312 DYMEKEQHVNFRTF
+312 DYMEKEHHVNFRTF

-344 YENQDIVYKK
+344 YENQDVVYKK

-362 CIMFKKGN
+362 CIMFKEGSLN
-370 LDDIWKENQEYS
+370 DIWGRNQEYS
-382 NTGEL
+382 NTGEF

-410 KFDDEETEKIRNQKD
+410 KFDDEETEKIRNQND
-425 PINSLQYDWI
+425 PINGLQYDWI
-435 VSTEKVVRERM
+435 VSTEKTVRERM

-451 NACAGK
+451 NACTGK
-457 YGIGSYDRIQQI
+457 YGIVSYDRIQQI

-485 LTDAMCASIQEG
+485 LTDAMCISIQDG
-497 TANGEPDCLLS
+497 KANGELDCLLS
-508 MNGEEKE
+508 MNREEKE
-515 LVELYNANM
+515 IVELYNANM

-530 YNKCMAKKSEGDMN
+530 YNKCMVEKSEGDMN
-544 SFLKESDWAK
+544 SLLQGSDWAK
-554 QIYDYIWQAK
+554 QIYDYIWQAR
-564 HPSESEDYRKKIEA
+564 HPRESEDYRKKIEV

-603 RGVLKEIY
+603 RRTLREIY
-611 SQNYAPDI
+611 SQNYVPDI
-619 LWNEKEQIKGL
+619 LWNEKEQIIFLLEKL
-630 IDSLKE
+630 RK
-636 FQENS
+636 FQEDS